1 MINYV
6 KIKEDL
12 YVVQQV
18 VKSKTPTVKKRL
30 PVNHIWI
37 YDRSGSM
44 TWVLPELT
52 EQLIQLTKKIP
63 KGDSLSLGW
72 FSGEGDFNFVFKG
85 FKITEKSDYVALEKS
100 IRNNSDSRNT
110 TCFSEILAIT
120 ETVIADLSVTSDIFS
135 LHFFTDGY
143 PVVSNHKKEIDN
155 IFSAISKIKGKIHTA
170 MFVGYGAYYNKD
182 LMTQMAEKLGA
193 LLIHSSLIP
202 EYSNSITKLV
212 TLSENTEPKT
222 ELKTIIEDPI
232 CLFTITDQGTVLLK
246 DDNGSV
252 FVTPQTE
259 NTYVY
264 YVSASKPKKDWKQV
278 KVVDVDF
285 NDKKET
291 LSKALYASAL
301 VLTQQM
307 KTDVAMEIMGQVG
320 DKNVIDDLTNAFT
333 TEEYGATE
341 NSIAEKIHNELNR
354 FTWGRVTNYL
364 PPADAFCVFDLLNM
378 LVSDS
383 EAAFYP
389 YHEKFDYERIGAKS
403 VSDSNYPTFKA
414 DARCAC
420 KFENLTWHESRLN
433 ISVLTKINGTIKLNN
448 FEGKKPKEYGFPEDY
463 PVFIW
468 RNYTFVK
475 DGRVHTKKF
484 YVTSSEATYKFF
496 KDKHLV
502 VDDSF
507 NDDKIYC
514 LDISKLP
521 SINRKIATGKTSA
534 TELCKLVMQE
544 QQYKAKI
551 KALKFLKD
559 EEFKEQVIV
568 KSPLKP
574 EQIKFLESNG
584 IVPDKEGLFQPPT
597 TKEKQGDQYMAKYF
611 EINIVGMSSL
621 PPVKK
626 VIEKLASKK
635 NRTPVESLVEE
646 GIKIHEEIKTSFK
659 NKKLKLTWFETTIK
673 DLQIEMKEIRV
684 KILNTKF
691 AIILGKKWFDEFTTR
706 DNCELVVDGTTFKF
720 VLGEEPIEI

>member
-389 YHEKFDYERIGAKS
+389 YHEKFDY
-403 VSDSNYPTFKA
+403 
-414 DARCAC
+414 
-420 KFENLTWHESRLN
+420 
-433 ISVLTKINGTIKLNN
+433 
-448 FEGKKPKEYGFPEDY
+448 
-463 PVFIW
+463 
-468 RNYTFVK
+468 
-475 DGRVHTKKF
+475 
-484 YVTSSEATYKFF
+484 
-496 KDKHLV
+496 
-502 VDDSF
+502 
-507 NDDKIYC
+507 
-514 LDISKLP
+514 
-521 SINRKIATGKTSA
+521 
-534 TELCKLVMQE
+534 
-544 QQYKAKI
+544 
-551 KALKFLKD
+551 
-559 EEFKEQVIV
+559 
-568 KSPLKP
+568 
-574 EQIKFLESNG
+574 
-584 IVPDKEGLFQPPT
+584 
-597 TKEKQGDQYMAKYF
+597 
-611 EINIVGMSSL
+611 
-621 PPVKK
+621 
-626 VIEKLASKK
+626 
-635 NRTPVESLVEE
+635 
-646 GIKIHEEIKTSFK
+646 
-659 NKKLKLTWFETTIK
+659 
-673 DLQIEMKEIRV
+673 
-684 KILNTKF
+684 
-691 AIILGKKWFDEFTTR
+691 
-706 DNCELVVDGTTFKF
+706 
-720 VLGEEPIEI
+720 